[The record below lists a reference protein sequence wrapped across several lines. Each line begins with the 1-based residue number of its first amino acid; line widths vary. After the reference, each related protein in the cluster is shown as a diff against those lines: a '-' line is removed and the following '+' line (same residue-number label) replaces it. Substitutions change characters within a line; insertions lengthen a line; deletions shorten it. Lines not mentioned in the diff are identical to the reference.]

1 MLLNIWKYGQEV
13 DKAYYIIIFESITC
27 SLILTIYL
35 DVSNRTDFLSN
46 YWKIQV
52 SMTFKNVLEKLSE
65 GVIVQEYINNQL
77 KETFINEK
85 ASQNFSPV
93 QEIYIKV
100 P

>member
-1 MLLNIWKYGQEV
+1 
-13 DKAYYIIIFESITC
+13 
-27 SLILTIYL
+27 
-35 DVSNRTDFLSN
+35 
-46 YWKIQV
+46 
-52 SMTFKNVLEKLSE
+52 MTFKNVLEKLSE